1 MKSIKNLEGVQI
13 LSKKKMR
20 NVEGA
25 GTCAYTDGDGIV
37 RTGISKA
44 TAVSLMAMSGAGAH
58 WCCASCG
65 SATWL

>member
-1 MKSIKNLEGVQI
+1 
-13 LSKKKMR
+13 MR